1 MANLGRPK
9 GRGMLYGEKKEICTI
24 SLTPTGRDGIDAI
37 ADSLHIS
44 RSELVEQIGRGLIK
58 IVPGDTHFN

>member
-1 MANLGRPK
+1 
-9 GRGMLYGEKKEICTI
+9 MLYGEKKEIFTI

-37 ADSLHIS
+37 ADSLNIS

-58 IVPGDTHFN
+58 IVPGDTRFN